1 LKHATVPRLAI
12 LLVLV
17 VAALVAAAGSA
28 AATTYTVT
36 VAPNGN
42 FVFSPASQTINVG
55 DTVEWVW
62 GLGVHSST
70 SGAICSADGKWDST
84 LIANPSTFSV
94 TFTAAG
100 AYPYY
105 CVLHCFFGMTGE
117 IIVQEPTGTPTPTV
131 TPTPTATTTTLPSS
145 TPTPS
150 PLPATATP
158 LRPGVIPT
166 LAPSSLA
173 FFGLALAA
181 AALFLIR
188 RR

>member
-1 LKHATVPRLAI
+1 
-12 LLVLV
+12 
-17 VAALVAAAGSA
+17 
-28 AATTYTVT
+28 
-36 VAPNGN
+36 
-42 FVFSPASQTINVG
+42 
-55 DTVEWVW
+55 
-62 GLGVHSST
+62 
-70 SGAICSADGKWDST
+70 
-84 LIANPSTFSV
+84 
-94 TFTAAG
+94 
-100 AYPYY
+100 
-105 CVLHCFFGMTGE
+105 MTGE

>member
-1 LKHATVPRLAI
+1 LKRSTLPRLAI
-12 LLVLV
+12 LL
-17 VAALVAAAGSA
+17 AALAAAGSA
-28 AATTYTVT
+28 TATTYTVT
-36 VAPNGN
+36 VAPNGT
-42 FVFSPASQTINVG
+42 FTFSPSSQTINVG

-62 GLGVHSST
+62 ASGLHSST
-70 SGAICSADGKWDST
+70 SGAICIADNKWDST
-84 LIANPSTFSV
+84 LLVNPSTFSV

-100 AYPYY
+100 TYPYY

-117 IIVQEPTGTPTPTV
+117 IVVQEPTATPTATV

-145 TPTPS
+145 TPTAS

-166 LAPSSLA
+166 LSPSSLA
-173 FFGLALAA
+173 LFGLALAA